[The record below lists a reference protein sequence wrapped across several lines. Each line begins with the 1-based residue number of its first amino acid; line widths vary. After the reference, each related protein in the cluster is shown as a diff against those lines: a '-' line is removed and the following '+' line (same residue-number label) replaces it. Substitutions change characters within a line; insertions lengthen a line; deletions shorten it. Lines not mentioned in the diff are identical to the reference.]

1 MQGADVTP
9 IVQGLFDDWNGIPFP
24 QFFGQKE
31 AYTTIGFW
39 DKVIWNLM
47 AFGSLVWGVSGLNSW
62 GVLFEL
68 FGGDYAKLGFLDK
81 CIWIYYRIYSLNYD
95 MGVFHRNVSFL
106 FWKDLA
112 AAASAL
118 WFLVLFPW
126 NFFLRLT
133 ADELTYDHDFD
144 EIDANGYDYSLT
156 QATSFHYW
164 EGKESHGLF
173 SMLWT
178 NYVTDTLQVIFFG
191 LPLLVIGPAFF
202 IFQFV
207 YVLSLPLIWT
217 I

>member
-68 FGGDYAKLGFLDK
+68 FGGDYAKLSFLDK
-81 CIWIYYRIYSLNYD
+81 CIWIYYRIYVLNYD

-118 WFLVLFPW
+118 WF
-126 NFFLRLT
+126 
-133 ADELTYDHDFD
+133 
-144 EIDANGYDYSLT
+144 
-156 QATSFHYW
+156 
-164 EGKESHGLF
+164 
-173 SMLWT
+173 
-178 NYVTDTLQVIFFG
+178 
-191 LPLLVIGPAFF
+191 
-202 IFQFV
+202 
-207 YVLSLPLIWT
+207 
-217 I
+217 